1 MLEQI
6 LKNPDLIFLLLAA
19 EGILLCFLQL
29 RTNRLLR
36 KTLKVRAQKKET
48 LKKLREEVKNGESK
62 IPVVKFEKTKE
73 RPVSVPT
80 KKTEKANGMDAG
92 EMAVLQE
99 MMTEFFG

>member
-6 LKNPDLIFLLLAA
+6 LHNPDFIFYVLAA
-19 EGILLCFLQL
+19 EVLLLCLLQL

-36 KTLKVRAQKKET
+36 RTLKVRAQKKET
-48 LKKLREEVKNGESK
+48 LKQMKEEVKNGESK
-62 IPVVKFEKTKE
+62 IPVVKFEKPKGKAE
-73 RPVSVPT
+73 EV
-80 KKTEKANGMDAG
+80 KKPDKPNSMDAK